1 MVVLIKIVGTTF
13 GAKNSDADLFLTI
26 FPTSEHSLL
35 ATAGI
40 NRACNFKAVQM
51 LPLLA
56 TAGINTACNFKAVQ
70 MLPKVLQD
78 IERGMSCVCI

>member
-40 NRACNFKAVQM
+40 N
-51 LPLLA
+51 
-56 TAGINTACNFKAVQ
+56 TACNFKAVQ